1 MSRSTV
7 GNTQYRENIMIKPI
21 AAVLIVAL
29 LVVGIV
35 ASTFIASG
43 VSVDFESNVKVKVG
57 VDHKPSPTYNFHVK
71 REKTWGA
78 T

>member
-1 MSRSTV
+1 
-7 GNTQYRENIMIKPI
+7 MIKPI

-29 LVVGIV
+29 IVVGIV

-57 VDHKPSPTYNFHVK
+57 VDHKPPPVIHYHIKKEGV
-71 REKTWGA
+71 WGL
-78 T
+78 